1 MRESTIHH
9 LLYHIYVVDIYIALR
24 VMLVYQKETHDIT
37 ILEEYPNPKFRV
49 ILFYDANVIII
60 FLFAI

>member
-1 MRESTIHH
+1 MRESTIRH

-37 ILEEYPNPKFRV
+37 ILGEYPYSKFLV
-49 ILFYDANVIII
+49 F
-60 FLFAI
+60 

>member
-1 MRESTIHH
+1 MRESTIRH

-37 ILEEYPNPKFRV
+37 ILEEYPYSKFLV
-49 ILFYDANVIII
+49 IL
-60 FLFAI
+60 